1 VSDAG
6 LLRLAVAA
14 GEARTPVFDGLE
26 RAAEL
31 GLDAADRVRAA
42 ELVSILAA
50 LRRARGRVSLGDL
63 VRETVE
69 RFDLDLALA
78 ARGSEGERAL
88 QALSRLAWV
97 ADEHEA
103 GGGDAVD
110 LGSHLEFREER
121 ARRERPSSGMES
133 ADSVRVMSI
142 HAAKGLE
149 FPAVVVAGLG
159 REVRLESRRPVLV
172 EKGPDGP
179 RVGFKLPGARGEGR
193 PEAIATPVW
202 EALRRARHAREIDEA
217 KRVLYVAC
225 TRAREALLLV
235 GSGKLQG
242 TKEAPL
248 EWLGSA
254 LGLHGT
260 PGGWPRE
267 AMGARVSLLSG
278 EAATPV
284 APRSTTDG
292 PLTGRPRSCRVA
304 VAETAAPA
312 PGTVSYSSLA
322 EWRDC
327 SYRHRT
333 LRTAGLGHM
342 PRSDDGPTA
351 FGSAVHAILRV
362 VGGRE
367 PDHGVMRAVAGAN
380 GLAGEDAERAIRA
393 ATELL
398 GSPGA
403 SRARTM
409 SRVRREAPFAVD
421 IEGTL
426 LVGSLDVYAREGER
440 ALIVDYKTGRA
451 PADARAEHR
460 LQAECYALAALA
472 DGARQVEVVFTHAQG
487 DDTVFGFST
496 GDEGALM
503 AGVAELIAET
513 VSGPAL
519 PLTGYSERLCPEC
532 PAYGATCPVSGPP
545 AR

>member
-1 VSDAG
+1 
-6 LLRLAVAA
+6 
-14 GEARTPVFDGLE
+14 
-26 RAAEL
+26 
-31 GLDAADRVRAA
+31 
-42 ELVSILAA
+42 
-50 LRRARGRVSLGDL
+50 
-63 VRETVE
+63 
-69 RFDLDLALA
+69 
-78 ARGSEGERAL
+78 
-88 QALSRLAWV
+88 
-97 ADEHEA
+97 
-103 GGGDAVD
+103 
-110 LGSHLEFREER
+110 
-121 ARRERPSSGMES
+121 
-133 ADSVRVMSI
+133 
-142 HAAKGLE
+142 
-149 FPAVVVAGLG
+149 
-159 REVRLESRRPVLV
+159 
-172 EKGPDGP
+172 
-179 RVGFKLPGARGEGR
+179 
-193 PEAIATPVW
+193 
-202 EALRRARHAREIDEA
+202 
-217 KRVLYVAC
+217 
-225 TRAREALLLV
+225 
-235 GSGKLQG
+235 
-242 TKEAPL
+242 
-248 EWLGSA
+248 
-254 LGLHGT
+254 
-260 PGGWPRE
+260 
-267 AMGARVSLLSG
+267 
-278 EAATPV
+278 
-284 APRSTTDG
+284 
-292 PLTGRPRSCRVA
+292 
-304 VAETAAPA
+304 
-312 PGTVSYSSLA
+312 
-322 EWRDC
+322 
-327 SYRHRT
+327 
-333 LRTAGLGHM
+333 M